1 MNNKE
6 VSSILEVIK
15 LSPANTVY
23 HSMGMFLY
31 NEFQVNT
38 ENTPFL
44 FNMQETRNNPGETG

>member
-15 LSPANTVY
+15 LSAANTVY

-44 FNMQETRNNPGETG
+44 FNMQGTRNNPGETG